1 MTDSTPSK
9 PEAAKPDIPTARV
22 VRRRGFN
29 PAWLVPLLVVA
40 VVAAVAWQ
48 GFQSRG
54 PRITIRFEN
63 ADGARIGHAI
73 VYRGLR
79 VGAIK
84 QLTLAPDREH
94 VDVTAELTADGATL
108 ATEGARF
115 WIVRP
120 EVSLERIS
128 GLDTLVG
135 PQYIAVL
142 PGPEGSPQV
151 DTFTGLAR
159 PPVLEALSEGDE
171 FRVVL
176 NAPRLGSLG
185 VGSPV
190 SFRDIPVGRVV
201 HTELA
206 PNATGVLIH
215 ATIDTEYAPLIRE
228 RTRFWN
234 ASGIS
239 ADFGL
244 FAGLSVRADSLESVL
259 SGAIA
264 FATPDRTGDEI
275 QTGHAFTLEA
285 EAPDSWLKWDPAI
298 PLTLVPTDD

>member
-1 MTDSTPSK
+1 MTI
-9 PEAAKPDIPTARV
+9 APDNIPTARV
-22 VRRRGFN
+22 VRRRRFN
-29 PAWLVPLLVVA
+29 PAWLVPLLVLA

-48 GFQSRG
+48 GYESRG
-54 PRITIRFEN
+54 PRITIRFKN
-63 ADGARIGHAI
+63 ADGARVGDAI

-79 VGAIK
+79 VGSVRE
-84 QLTLAPDREH
+84 LSLAPDRNH
-94 VDVTAELTADGATL
+94 IIVTAELTQDGAPL
-108 ATEGARF
+108 ATQGALF
-115 WIVRP
+115 WIIRP

-135 PQYIAVL
+135 PQYIALL
-142 PGPEGSPQV
+142 PGPPESPLAT
-151 DTFTGLAR
+151 TFDGLPT
-159 PPVLEALSEGDE
+159 PPVLGALSQEDN
-171 FRVVL
+171 FQIVL
-176 NAPRLGSLG
+176 KAPRLGTLS

-190 SFRDIPVGRVV
+190 SYRDIPVGRVV

-206 PNATGVLIH
+206 PDATTVLIH
-215 ATIDTEYAPLIRE
+215 ATIDPVYAPLIRQ

-275 QTGHAFTLEA
+275 QSGHTFTLEPD
-285 EAPDSWLKWDPAI
+285 APDSWLKWDPSI
-298 PLTLVPTDD
+298 PLSLVPLDD